1 MGVLLLSFPC
11 LFTTEEAILATGSAV
26 QVSSMGNDLSAIG
39 GAVATVG
46 TSIAAGVTFGQV
58 KELNQAVVS
67 TYQFTANKV
76 SGSIIGNGV
85 AAAASGIA
93 TAGTGLAAGVTLG
106 QVDALN
112 KATEHLARGTVHHV
126 SFAGEETGKAA
137 IGLLDGTPVV
147 GHLKGAIH
155 YAVGDTEGGDQVMR
169 SASRTIGV
177 IGGGV
182 VGIAGGGP
190 AGMVAGGALGG
201 AAADGIIT
209 GIESSIHGEF
219 RPSGQIETVNRLATH
234 TGDDQALV
242 GSIVQGLVTTSLDGL
257 TGFSTGTKVKANLP
271 QIKATLRAM
280 RTNPLKTVKAK
291 LRQMKTK
298 VKAKVSK
305 MKAKLKGRRR
315 ICKRSVDDNDDYN
328 SYNTNL
334 PDIPNNLVP
343 LLPGSTNDLN
353 FAQTA
358 DSVSL
363 MDSVLSLVFI
373 LKLMSVRHIRAK
385 PYFGEIC
392 SRNYPNFDLEDCTST
407 LHLALAK
414 YGTDDGLE
422 KAMEHLPH
430 NVVIDHMIE
439 AETCKGLGDAYPCN
453 GADQRF
459 NTALQDINSFIRP
472 LGTKRRVKRQVCQT
486 GTDIL
491 TAKYKFQE
499 RAAWKVMNKR
509 LGPLDDIVDSHMKL
523 ADLMQDSGKWR
534 KRMNK
539 MLPDEIDNVVMNLK
553 KSAANARAVS
563 AIHGPET
570 GHAYRYNTYDIA
582 VSNLERF
589 QAQRAMAV
597 PPAPPRV
604 RPTGPT
610 RTWGPPL

>member
-1 MGVLLLSFPC
+1 MGSSAPLLPLPVYHRGGHLSDRQC
-11 LFTTEEAILATGSAV
+11 TV

-93 TAGTGLAAGVTLG
+93 TAGTGLAAGVTFG

-126 SFAGEETGKAA
+126 TFAGEETGKAA

-182 VGIAGGGP
+182 VGIATGGP

-209 GIESSIHGEF
+209 GIESGIHGEF

-291 LRQMKTK
+291 LGQMKTK

-305 MKAKLKGRRR
+305 MKAKLKAGG
-315 ICKRSVDDNDDYN
+315 
-328 SYNTNL
+328 
-334 PDIPNNLVP
+334 
-343 LLPGSTNDLN
+343 GSARGQWMTTTIT
-353 FAQTA
+353 TA
-358 DSVSL
+358 TTPTCL
-363 MDSVLSLVFI
+363 T
-373 LKLMSVRHIRAK
+373 
-385 PYFGEIC
+385 
-392 SRNYPNFDLEDCTST
+392 SRT
-407 LHLALAK
+407 
-414 YGTDDGLE
+414 
-422 KAMEHLPH
+422 
-430 NVVIDHMIE
+430 
-439 AETCKGLGDAYPCN
+439 
-453 GADQRF
+453 
-459 NTALQDINSFIRP
+459 
-472 LGTKRRVKRQVCQT
+472 
-486 GTDIL
+486 
-491 TAKYKFQE
+491 
-499 RAAWKVMNKR
+499 
-509 LGPLDDIVDSHMKL
+509 
-523 ADLMQDSGKWR
+523 
-534 KRMNK
+534 
-539 MLPDEIDNVVMNLK
+539 
-553 KSAANARAVS
+553 
-563 AIHGPET
+563 
-570 GHAYRYNTYDIA
+570 
-582 VSNLERF
+582 
-589 QAQRAMAV
+589 
-597 PPAPPRV
+597 
-604 RPTGPT
+604 
-610 RTWGPPL
+610 

>member
-1 MGVLLLSFPC
+1 MGAVLLLSFPC

-46 TSIAAGVTFGQV
+46 TSIAAGVTLGQV

-137 IGLLDGTPVV
+137 IGLMDGTPVV
-147 GHLKGAIH
+147 GHL
-155 YAVGDTEGGDQVMR
+155 
-169 SASRTIGV
+169 
-177 IGGGV
+177 
-182 VGIAGGGP
+182 
-190 AGMVAGGALGG
+190 
-201 AAADGIIT
+201 
-209 GIESSIHGEF
+209 
-219 RPSGQIETVNRLATH
+219 
-234 TGDDQALV
+234 
-242 GSIVQGLVTTSLDGL
+242 
-257 TGFSTGTKVKANLP
+257 
-271 QIKATLRAM
+271 
-280 RTNPLKTVKAK
+280 
-291 LRQMKTK
+291 
-298 VKAKVSK
+298 
-305 MKAKLKGRRR
+305 
-315 ICKRSVDDNDDYN
+315 
-328 SYNTNL
+328 
-334 PDIPNNLVP
+334 
-343 LLPGSTNDLN
+343 
-353 FAQTA
+353 
-358 DSVSL
+358 
-363 MDSVLSLVFI
+363 
-373 LKLMSVRHIRAK
+373 
-385 PYFGEIC
+385 
-392 SRNYPNFDLEDCTST
+392 
-407 LHLALAK
+407 
-414 YGTDDGLE
+414 
-422 KAMEHLPH
+422 
-430 NVVIDHMIE
+430 
-439 AETCKGLGDAYPCN
+439 KGLGDAYPCN

>member
-126 SFAGEETGKAA
+126 TFAGEETGKAA

-182 VGIAGGGP
+182 VGIATGGP

-209 GIESSIHGEF
+209 GIESGIHGEF
-219 RPSGQIETVNRLATH
+219 RPSGQIETVNQLATH

-291 LRQMKTK
+291 LGQMKTK

-328 SYNTNL
+328 SYL

-392 SRNYPNFDLEDCTST
+392 PRNY
-407 LHLALAK
+407 
-414 YGTDDGLE
+414 
-422 KAMEHLPH
+422 
-430 NVVIDHMIE
+430 
-439 AETCKGLGDAYPCN
+439 
-453 GADQRF
+453 
-459 NTALQDINSFIRP
+459 
-472 LGTKRRVKRQVCQT
+472 
-486 GTDIL
+486 
-491 TAKYKFQE
+491 
-499 RAAWKVMNKR
+499 
-509 LGPLDDIVDSHMKL
+509 
-523 ADLMQDSGKWR
+523 
-534 KRMNK
+534 
-539 MLPDEIDNVVMNLK
+539 
-553 KSAANARAVS
+553 
-563 AIHGPET
+563 
-570 GHAYRYNTYDIA
+570 
-582 VSNLERF
+582 
-589 QAQRAMAV
+589 
-597 PPAPPRV
+597 
-604 RPTGPT
+604 
-610 RTWGPPL
+610 

>member
-1 MGVLLLSFPC
+1 MGAVLLLSFPC

-112 KATEHLARGTVHHV
+112 KATEHLARGAVHHV

-137 IGLLDGTPVV
+137 IGLMDGTPVV

-182 VGIAGGGP
+182 VGMAGGGP

-291 LRQMKTK
+291 LR
-298 VKAKVSK
+298 
-305 MKAKLKGRRR
+305 
-315 ICKRSVDDNDDYN
+315 
-328 SYNTNL
+328 
-334 PDIPNNLVP
+334 
-343 LLPGSTNDLN
+343 
-353 FAQTA
+353 
-358 DSVSL
+358 
-363 MDSVLSLVFI
+363 LVFI

-539 MLPDEIDNVVMNLK
+539 MLPDEIENVVMNLK

-582 VSNLERF
+582 VPNLERF